1 MSFSVVVSWLKR
13 LQRQTGSD
21 SDSAPPSISNGVL
34 ARIPFGLSRSPLTC
48 AFASSECAPSGERE
62 RGVHFRRAF
71 RLWFTLNTRKP
82 PPRWTRTAP
91 ARFGPL
97 FHVNLER
104 LGRAL
109 HGPPGKPLALRLLP
123 EVGRAPRSVG
133 ERVNEER
140 LGPVLLRRGPFGRPA
155 EKLLG
160 HTIARASPYHFRHVV
175 QLIADDRVGKAL
187 CLGRQ
192 VRLRDSQD
200 AASQVALVIRVRC
213 DQQTGA
219 GSPDDPDGAAA
230 AVQRA
235 SAQVHG
241 LVEVT
246 KHQHGGARLL
256 GHQLQLVH
264 DPPHVLIS
272 VAVHVTSEERHLRP
286 TAVPRW
292 SGRTDPRSQA
302 AASRW

>member
-1 MSFSVVVSWLKR
+1 MSFPVVVSWPQR

-160 HTIARASPYHFRHVV
+160 RTIARASPYHFRHVV
-175 QLIADDRVGKAL
+175 QLIADDR
-187 CLGRQ
+187 
-192 VRLRDSQD
+192 
-200 AASQVALVIRVRC
+200 
-213 DQQTGA
+213 
-219 GSPDDPDGAAA
+219 
-230 AVQRA
+230 
-235 SAQVHG
+235 
-241 LVEVT
+241 E
-246 KHQHGGARLL
+246 ARLSPL
-256 GHQLQLVH
+256 AARFDFETARMRRPKSPSSSGSGATSRPERAAPMIPME
-264 DPPHVLIS
+264 PPPRYSALPPRFT
-272 VAVHVTSEERHLRP
+272 ALLR
-286 TAVPRW
+286 
-292 SGRTDPRSQA
+292 
-302 AASRW
+302 